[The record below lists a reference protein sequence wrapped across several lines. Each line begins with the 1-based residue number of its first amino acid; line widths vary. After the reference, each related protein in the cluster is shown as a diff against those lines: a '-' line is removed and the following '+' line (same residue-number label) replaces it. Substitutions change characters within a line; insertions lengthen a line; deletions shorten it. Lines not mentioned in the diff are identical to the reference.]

1 MQHPHTHKS
10 MPQNIQKIKSRP
22 MRIVVFPKE
31 LRDKIRRDIV
41 VASSGLKHGAPGRC
55 HELNQIDPSK
65 LEWRHTIDG
74 VEYTMWLEPHYYSG
88 TEKVH
93 QYMLHVPVYENF
105 KKFKHI
111 AIERKSYVAYLR
123 EDQDVLECQP
133 LTRARLWLIEGFS
146 PDSDLHDKDND
157 EFCPL
162 KFEYQPPNPARHDK
176 RSTQRKQ
183 IREEKAAV
191 AAEAAAAA
199 EAESHRLQ
207 TFLGESCELE
217 PLRQM
222 NSIAV
227 AD

>member
-1 MQHPHTHKS
+1 
-10 MPQNIQKIKSRP
+10 

-55 HELNQIDPSK
+55 HALKLIERSK

-74 VEYTMWLEPHYYSG
+74 VEYTMWLEPHYYPG
-88 TEKVH
+88 TQKVH

-105 KKFKHI
+105 KNFKHI

-123 EDQDVLECQP
+123 EEQDVLDRQP

-146 PDSDLHDKDND
+146 PDIDLHDKNND
-157 EFCPL
+157 EFSPL

-176 RSTQRKQ
+176 RSAQRKQ
-183 IREEKAAV
+183 IRKEKAAA

-199 EAESHRLQ
+199 QAEADQL
-207 TFLGESCELE
+207 
-217 PLRQM
+217 
-222 NSIAV
+222 
-227 AD
+227 